1 MIPLALLAHEQSD
14 AVSHNLCLGCGL
26 CALSCPVG
34 AIVME
39 EVRSQEVTRR
49 SPSLASHLCV
59 HCGRCAAACPSGTLQ
74 QFRMEQLLH
83 QVQAEAAHTVI
94 FFCENLNSNAQS
106 TGLEQVLEGASLHEL
121 RSVPRVQQVALP
133 ANTLLETVRCTGR
146 LGPRLLTRLCAQG
159 VRRVVVFACPP
170 HACLYSHGR
179 SGVAEQVAS
188 LQDTFV
194 QYGLPQNVFTVV
206 QKVFRTQEDFAAC
219 LKTTL
224 ECTAQ

>member
-1 MIPLALLAHEQSD
+1 MTPLTLLPHEQSD

-39 EVRSQEVTRR
+39 EVRSKEVTRR
-49 SPSLASHLCV
+49 SPSLASHVCV

-74 QFRMEQLLH
+74 QYRLEHLLH
-83 QVQAEAAHTVI
+83 QVQADAVHTVV
-94 FFCENLNSNAQS
+94 FFCENLNSKAQS
-106 TGLEQVLEGASLHEL
+106 TGLEQILEGASLHEL

-170 HACLYSHGR
+170 QACLYSHGR
-179 SGVAEQVAS
+179 SAVAEQVTS
-188 LQDTFV
+188 LQDTFS
-194 QYGLPQNVFTVV
+194 QYGLPNNVFTVV
-206 QKVFRTQEDFAAC
+206 QKVFRTQEEFATC
-219 LKTTL
+219 LNATL
-224 ECTAQ
+224 ETAGQ